1 MVVINDTPH
10 DTSSLN
16 HQETKPAHETTKRAP
31 SLDNSCA
38 ADIPAWPE
46 DQNPFELPTTKT
58 IHLHDLLCNKQNV
71 GF

>member
-38 ADIPAWPE
+38 ADIPA
-46 DQNPFELPTTKT
+46 
-58 IHLHDLLCNKQNV
+58 
-71 GF
+71 